1 MPAETM
7 DQPPE
12 DEISADQTPKEAD
25 D

>member
-12 DEISADQTPKEAD
+12 DETSTDEIPKEAD